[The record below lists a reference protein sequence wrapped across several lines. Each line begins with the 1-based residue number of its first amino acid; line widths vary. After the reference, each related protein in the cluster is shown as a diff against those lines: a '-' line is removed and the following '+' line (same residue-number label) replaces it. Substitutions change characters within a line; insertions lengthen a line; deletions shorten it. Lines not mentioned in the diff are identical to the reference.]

1 MTTQNLVT
9 SLLRIK
15 QAFMLSTIP
24 LGEYITIHLFFC
36 HLGCL
41 GLIFPLQTVK
51 YTLTHV
57 HWQTLP
63 RGLLVPICF
72 PPGTYLETQGT
83 NDLTIQD
90 TIKLSSRRIKQL
102 TLHHLEQALAAKTTS
117 HLSTVNYLSASMH
130 TCAGHPRFLSSEMSA
145 HFCQLF
151 LSGCLFHIYSSSLQ
165 ILDTK
170 LSLFQ
175 VRQIPSQLMAC
186 FYFLL
191 ESFGRHAQFSQR
203 YMYQPFPLWVLS
215 SVSYVKKPS
224 CTQSERDVIPFFY
237 KFQHYFYFQP
247 RCSNGDPIYPHIC
260 NNQNEKT
267 NHRLYKKIVCFWD
280 KKATNDTEAWK
291 TGKDQCSPGPALRV
305 SRKARLEHMKVTSLP
320 PIN

>member
-24 LGEYITIHLFFC
+24 LGEYIAIHLFFC

-41 GLIFPLQTVK
+41 GFIFPLQTVK

-63 RGLLVPICF
+63 CGLLVPVCF
-72 PPGTYLETQGT
+72 PPGTYPETQGT

-90 TIKLSSRRIKQL
+90 TIELSSRRIKQL
-102 TLHHLEQALAAKTTS
+102 TPHHPEQALAAKSTS
-117 HLSTVNYLSASMH
+117 HLSTVNYLSASTH

-151 LSGCLFHIYSSSLQ
+151 LSGCLFHIYGSSLQ

-175 VRQIPSQLMAC
+175 VRQISSQLMAC

-191 ESFGRHAQFSQR
+191 ESFDRHAQFSQSTCVSLFLCEYSLQYLMLR
-203 YMYQPFPLWVLS
+203 NPPVLS
-215 SVSYVKKPS
+215 QKGTWFSSFTSFNITSISRPDAAMG
-224 CTQSERDVIPFFY
+224 TQSTLTSAIT
-237 KFQHYFYFQP
+237 
-247 RCSNGDPIYPHIC
+247 
-260 NNQNEKT
+260 KT
-267 NHRLYKKIVCFWD
+267 
-280 KKATNDTEAWK
+280 
-291 TGKDQCSPGPALRV
+291 
-305 SRKARLEHMKVTSLP
+305 RKQTISYIKR
-320 PIN
+320 